1 MITKEFSFLSK
12 DGKTNIHAI
21 KWIPDSGEYKA
32 IMQITHGMVEY
43 IERYEDFAAFLT
55 AHGYM
60 VVGHDHLGHG
70 QSIVSENDW
79 GYFAPDDP
87 SGVLVEDM
95 NQLRNIIQKENPEV
109 PYFMF
114 GHSMGSYMLR
124 KYLTKYN
131 DNLRGAIICGTGYK
145 PEKTTRFGL
154 TVLSI
159 LTKLRGARYRSRF
172 FQNLTYDKPYRKFDV
187 TGKDPKNSWIS
198 SNEAEVR
205 RYFAD
210 PKCRFIFTL
219 NGYKGLLEAVQYDC
233 RKANI
238 DKIPDKLPIFLVAGC
253 DDPVGDMGGGVKKV
267 YDMFIE
273 SGKGDVT
280 YKIYDGMR
288 HEIVNEIGCEQV
300 REDLLAWMNVRI
312 DT

>member
-43 IERYEDFAAFLT
+43 IERYEDFATFLT

-70 QSIVSENDW
+70 QSVVSENDW

-145 PEKTTRFGL
+145 P
-154 TVLSI
+154 VPHI
-159 LTKLRGARYRSRF
+159 I
-172 FQNLTYDKPYRKFDV
+172 Q
-187 TGKDPKNSWIS
+187 
-198 SNEAEVR
+198 R
-205 RYFAD
+205 R
-210 PKCRFIFTL
+210 
-219 NGYKGLLEAVQYDC
+219 
-233 RKANI
+233 
-238 DKIPDKLPIFLVAGC
+238 LPSL
-253 DDPVGDMGGGVKKV
+253 D
-267 YDMFIE
+267 
-273 SGKGDVT
+273 
-280 YKIYDGMR
+280 
-288 HEIVNEIGCEQV
+288 
-300 REDLLAWMNVRI
+300 
-312 DT
+312 